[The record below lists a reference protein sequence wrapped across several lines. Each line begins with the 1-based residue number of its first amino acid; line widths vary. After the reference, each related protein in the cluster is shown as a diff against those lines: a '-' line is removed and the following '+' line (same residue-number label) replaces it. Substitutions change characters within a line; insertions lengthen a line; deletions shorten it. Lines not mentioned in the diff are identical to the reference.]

1 MIRVWGFFVDS
12 LKLVFFKENQRE
24 VEGMCNRDAINHMVD
39 RKPYKTIVC
48 VRRMERNDQ
57 AGRRPTF

>member
-39 RKPYKTIVC
+39 
-48 VRRMERNDQ
+48 
-57 AGRRPTF
+57 